1 MKKKD
6 EAALSD
12 IYGIDAKVY
21 SKWKEKLG
29 AELCKQYPIICGE
42 KENIYVCPIEAE
54 TISSR
59 ECNSENIIVV
69 SSRKKDSVS
78 GV

>member
-1 MKKKD
+1 M
-6 EAALSD
+6 LSF
-12 IYGIDAKVY
+12 V
-21 SKWKEKLG
+21 
-29 AELCKQYPIICGE
+29 GE

-54 TISSR
+54 TVSSR

-69 SSRKKDSVS
+69 TSRKKDSVS